1 MYLRG
6 FLNVAE
12 GRKRRSQWR
21 SEAVGGG
28 HHQPPRALT
37 SEGGHRPRN
46 PSSLGEP
53 EKQKKQLNRFSP
65 RASRR
70 NTTLQTS

>member
-21 SEAVGGG
+21 SEAAGGG

-37 SEGGHRPRN
+37 SERRPPAKESKQPRGARKTKKATKQIL
-46 PSSLGEP
+46 PQSL
-53 EKQKKQLNRFSP
+53 
-65 RASRR
+65 
-70 NTTLQTS
+70 